1 MGKIDL
7 SSETDTALIEATNV
21 LESGGVVI
29 FPTDTVYG
37 IGALPKFSDAL
48 ERIYAIK
55 KRPQEMSLPLL
66 LSDMT
71 QVSDCSTF
79 NGQELQTLAK
89 VFWPGPLTLILPD
102 VLEHM
107 NELLTQDG
115 TVAVRSPDHDFIRGL
130 CAKVGPIA
138 ATSANIHGQPTP
150 LRISEMPESFD
161 SADLII
167 DGGECSY
174 GTASTIIELGNG
186 TPKVIREGP
195 IPEADVLS
203 ALL

>member
-1 MGKIDL
+1 MICYEG
-7 SSETDTALIEATNV
+7 
-21 LESGGVVI
+21 
-29 FPTDTVYG
+29 
-37 IGALPKFSDAL
+37 
-48 ERIYAIK
+48 
-55 KRPQEMSLPLL
+55 
-66 LSDMT
+66 
-71 QVSDCSTF
+71 
-79 NGQELQTLAK
+79 
-89 VFWPGPLTLILPD
+89 
-102 VLEHM
+102 
-107 NELLTQDG
+107 
-115 TVAVRSPDHDFIRGL
+115 

-195 IPEADVLS
+195 IPEADLLS

>member
-7 SSETDTALIEATNV
+7 SSETDAALIEATNV

-66 LSDMT
+66 LNDMT

-79 NGQELQTLAK
+79 NG
-89 VFWPGPLTLILPD
+89 
-102 VLEHM
+102 
-107 NELLTQDG
+107 
-115 TVAVRSPDHDFIRGL
+115 
-130 CAKVGPIA
+130 A
-138 ATSANIHGQPTP
+138 AAP
-150 LRISEMPESFD
+150 
-161 SADLII
+161 
-167 DGGECSY
+167 
-174 GTASTIIELGNG
+174 
-186 TPKVIREGP
+186 
-195 IPEADVLS
+195 
-203 ALL
+203 

>member
-71 QVSDCSTF
+71 QVNDCSTF
-79 NGQELQTLAK
+79 NGQELQTLVK

-107 NELLTQDG
+107 NELLTQNG
-115 TVAVRSPDHDFIRGL
+115 TVAVRSPDHDFVRGL

-138 ATSANIHGQPTP
+138 TTSANIHGQPTP

-161 SADLII
+161 NADLII